1 MTIHQNS
8 PLCRLYIP
16 YIPRYLTHPLR
27 GVSKEFWGIF
37 LKKKK
42 KTPFNLFDF
51 TTEKRPLTSKSTM
64 HVPQV
69 VFLGCAAHFG
79 ILKILPEVFPRF

>member
-16 YIPRYLTHPLR
+16 YIPRYLTHPLG
-27 GVSKEFWGIF
+27 GVPKEFWGIF
-37 LKKKK
+37 KKK

-51 TTEKRPLTSKSTM
+51 TTEKRPLTSESTM

-69 VFLGCAAHFG
+69 VFLGCAARIG
-79 ILKILPEVFPRF
+79 ILKILPEVFTRF